1 MFGWEFPPQHQGG
14 LGTACY
20 GLAKSLSEK
29 GVKITFVL
37 PRPNE
42 TQHSFVN
49 IISPNIKI
57 NDVDSLLVAYLTS
70 EEYKEILKNNSQPNL
85 YGRTLFTEVERFAHC
100 AGEYAKVPHEVI
112 HAHDWMTFKA
122 GIKAKKKSKKPL
134 VVHVH
139 ATEFDRTGGHNIN
152 QHVYNIEKYG
162 MEQADK
168 VIAVSNYTKDMIIKH
183 YGINPKKITVVHN
196 GVIDEEEH
204 IEQQIQKPFDNIV
217 LFLGRITLQKGPDYF
232 IEAAKKVLDF
242 IPNTKF
248 IIAGSGDMERTIIE
262 RAAELGISENIL
274 FTGFL
279 RGKDIERAYKMADVY
294 VMPSVSEPFGITALE
309 AIKNNVP
316 VIISKQ
322 SGVSEVINHCLKVDF
337 WDINELTNNIVSV
350 LKYKEL
356 KKTLEINSMK
366 EVTDINWDK
375 AAEKIQIVYNE
386 LTQRREKW

>member
-1 MFGWEFPPQHQGG
+1 MFGWEFPPYHQGG

-20 GLAKSLSEK
+20 GLAKSLSDK
-29 GVKITFVL
+29 GAKITFVL
-37 PRPNE
+37 PKSNDNSN
-42 TQHSFVN
+42 SFVN
-49 IISPNIKI
+49 ILSPNIKI
-57 NDVDSLLVAYLTS
+57 NDVDSLLTAYLTS
-70 EEYKEILKNNSQPNL
+70 EEYQEILKNNSQPNL
-85 YGRTLFTEVERFAHC
+85 YGKTLFKEVERFTDS

-139 ATEFDRTGGHNIN
+139 ATEFDRTGGNNIN
-152 QHVYNIEKYG
+152 QHVYRIEKYG
-162 MEQADK
+162 MKQADK
-168 VIAVSNYTKDMIIKH
+168 IIAVSNYTKNMIIKH
-183 YGINPKKITVVHN
+183 YGINPNKITVVHN
-196 GVIDEEEH
+196 GVIDEEE
-204 IEQQIQKPFDNIV
+204 IKEEIKKPFDNIV

-232 IEAAKKVLDF
+232 LEAAKKVLDF

-248 IIAGSGDMERTIIE
+248 IIAGSGDMEKKIIQRTV
-262 RAAELGISENIL
+262 ELGISEHVL

-337 WDINELTNNIVSV
+337 WDIKELANNIVSI
-350 LKYKEL
+350 LKHKEL
-356 KKTLEINSMK
+356 KQTLKINSMK
-366 EVTDINWDK
+366 EVNEVNWDR
-375 AAEKIQIVYNE
+375 AAEKIQVVYNE
-386 LTQRREKW
+386 LTQRRKKW